1 MPYEYKKK
9 QSCKQK
15 SGESGNYVTKK
26 KGASSQK
33 CWKSKT
39 AHDNSK
45 QAYHASMGEGDGVIP
60 VIDGDQKIEERA
72 LRGLVTKIL
81 IESTLD
87 ELWVVSESPIHGDG
101 VFATDMIPGGTN
113 LGVAHVLKPNGR
125 YHVTELGHNHNHSYE
140 PNCVNKMIN
149 GTRYLFAKDDIPMGT
164 EITVDYTLQ
173 PDLEQPL
180 ADWV

>member
-1 MPYEYKKK
+1 MSYDYKKS

-45 QAYHASMGEGDGVIP
+45 QAYHASMGEGEGVIP
-60 VIDGDQKIEERA
+60 VIDGDQKLEESL
-72 LRGLVTKIL
+72 LRKMIAKIL
-81 IESTLD
+81 IESTIKESWTVD
-87 ELWVVSESPIHGDG
+87 ASPIHGSG
-101 VFATDMIPGGTN
+101 VFSTDEIPAGTN
-113 LGVAHVLKPNGR
+113 LGIAHVLKNNGS

-140 PNCVNKMIN
+140 PNCANKMID
-149 GTRYLFAKDDIPMGT
+149 GTRYLFAKGDIPAGE
-164 EITVDYTLQ
+164 EITVDYTMQ
-173 PDLEQPL
+173 PDLEQPK
-180 ADWV
+180 AYWI